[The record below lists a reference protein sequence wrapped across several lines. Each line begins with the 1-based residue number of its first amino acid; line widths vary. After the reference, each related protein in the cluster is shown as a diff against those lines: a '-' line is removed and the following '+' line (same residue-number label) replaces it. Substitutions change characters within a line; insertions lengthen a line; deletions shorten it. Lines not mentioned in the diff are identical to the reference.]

1 MIIPILIPAYNPD
14 NSLVDLVDRL
24 IESGITDIIVVDDG
38 SDSDSKE
45 TFNQIKSK
53 KICHLCTH
61 AVNLG
66 KGRAIKTGLNYALVT
81 YPHLDGIVTADADGQ
96 HLPEDILKVQKTLI
110 EFPGNLILGCRSFG
124 LNIPFRSKLGNEITK
139 KVFHLLT
146 GIKISDT
153 QSGLRG
159 IPGKYI
165 HECLKMDGEKYEYEI
180 NMLASSQK
188 NEVVIKET
196 SIETIYIDGNRLS
209 HFNPVLDSIKI
220 YFVLFRFLI
229 SSLSTSLIDFIVF
242 IFCSSMGMNLLVSTF
257 SARFI
262 AGNYNY
268 IINKKIV
275 FRSKSDVLLSIIK
288 YWALVILLG
297 SVSYLG
303 IQTLVSYTKM
313 NLLLSKAILES
324 LLFFISFAVQR
335 DLIFY
340 SGEEAV

>member
-1 MIIPILIPAYNPD
+1 
-14 NSLVDLVDRL
+14 
-24 IESGITDIIVVDDG
+24 
-38 SDSDSKE
+38 
-45 TFNQIKSK
+45 
-53 KICHLCTH
+53 
-61 AVNLG
+61 
-66 KGRAIKTGLNYALVT
+66 
-81 YPHLDGIVTADADGQ
+81 
-96 HLPEDILKVQKTLI
+96 
-110 EFPGNLILGCRSFG
+110 
-124 LNIPFRSKLGNEITK
+124 
-139 KVFHLLT
+139 
-146 GIKISDT
+146 
-153 QSGLRG
+153 
-159 IPGKYI
+159 
-165 HECLKMDGEKYEYEI
+165 
-180 NMLASSQK
+180 
-188 NEVVIKET
+188 
-196 SIETIYIDGNRLS
+196 
-209 HFNPVLDSIKI
+209 
-220 YFVLFRFLI
+220 
-229 SSLSTSLIDFIVF
+229 
-242 IFCSSMGMNLLVSTF
+242 MGMNLLVSTF